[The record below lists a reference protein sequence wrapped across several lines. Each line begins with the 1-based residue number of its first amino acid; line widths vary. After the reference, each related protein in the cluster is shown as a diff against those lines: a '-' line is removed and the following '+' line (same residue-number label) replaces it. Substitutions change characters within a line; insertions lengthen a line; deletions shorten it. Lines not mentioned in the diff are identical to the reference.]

1 MSIAVTGAR
10 PAHPSSDQAPN
21 EAARSETAPGAAAH
35 TPWTMRLMER
45 GLLPDWLIRI
55 GIRQLLR
62 ARLAEE
68 DRGAPELNL
77 RHKLDLVARLKLSP
91 VAINTAD
98 ANAQHYELPSEFFT
112 AVLGPHLKYSC
123 CYFRHELRRH
133 AGSSQSPG
141 SHGSGS
147 QGRDGN
153 LIRDQLGDAEAQML
167 ELTAARARLADGDRI
182 LELGCGWG
190 SLTLWMAA
198 RFPNSTIT
206 AVSNSRTQRQFI
218 EARAAQAGLANV
230 RILTADMNALEFP
243 AGTEFDRVVS
253 VEMFEHM
260 RNYEELLRRIA
271 GWMAPRATL
280 FVHIFTHSRYA
291 YPFEVR
297 DANDWMA
304 RYFFTGGIMPSDDLL
319 LYFQRDLRLMDH
331 WQVSGWHYQQTSE
344 AWLANMDAHRHD
356 IMPVLEGTYGKGAAA
371 RWWVYWRVFF
381 MACAEL
387 WGFRG
392 GHEWLV
398 SHYLFQKGSEKGD
411 RRAA

>member
-1 MSIAVTGAR
+1 MSTAMTGASH
-10 PAHPSSDQAPN
+10 ADAPSPEAPPDQAP
-21 EAARSETAPGAAAH
+21 RSEADR
-35 TPWTMRLMER
+35 TPWSLRLMER
-45 GLLPDWLIRI
+45 GLLPDWLIRV
-55 GIRQLLR
+55 GIRRLLR

-68 DRGAPELNL
+68 DRGGPELNQ
-77 RHKLDLVARLKLSP
+77 RHKMDLVARLKLSP

-98 ANAQHYELPSEFFT
+98 ANAQHYELPSEFFA

-123 CYFRHELRRH
+123 GYFRHELGRH
-133 AGSSQSPG
+133 QLTPG
-141 SHGSGS
+141 VRS
-147 QGRDGN
+147 
-153 LIRDQLGDAEAQML
+153 QLGDAEAQML
-167 ELTAARARLADGDRI
+167 ELTAARARLADGERI

-198 RFPNSTIT
+198 RFPNSIIT

-218 EARAAQAGLANV
+218 EARAAQAGLDNV
-230 RILTADMNALEFP
+230 RVLTADMNSLEFP
-243 AGTEFDRVVS
+243 ADTRFDRVVS

-260 RNYEELLRRIA
+260 RNYEELLRTIA

-297 DANDWMA
+297 DADDWMA

-319 LYFQRDLRLMDH
+319 LYFQRDLRLIDH

-344 AWLANMDAHRHD
+344 AWLANMDARRHD
-356 IMPVLEGTYGKGAAA
+356 IMPLLEGTYGKGAAA

-398 SHYLFQKGSEKGD
+398 SHYLFQRDLRKGAQDGVEKRD
-411 RRAA
+411 QAV